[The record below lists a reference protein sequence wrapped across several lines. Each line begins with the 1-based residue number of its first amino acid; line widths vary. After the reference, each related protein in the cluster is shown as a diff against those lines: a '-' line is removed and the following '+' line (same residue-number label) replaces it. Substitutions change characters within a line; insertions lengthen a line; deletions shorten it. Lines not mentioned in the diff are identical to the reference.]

1 MFYTMSQTVSSTDQ
15 LPFATIPERYQRI
28 LDLLDGHAK
37 GQVDYTDIQVIDEEE
52 LRIARHLRRQQ
63 TNAWVD
69 EHFPEVDAFDEF

>member
-1 MFYTMSQTVSSTDQ
+1 MSQSSASPAQQSFT
-15 LPFATIPERYQRI
+15 TIPERYQRI
-28 LDLLDGHAK
+28 LDLLDGHTK
-37 GQVDYTDIQVIDEEE
+37 GAVSYEEIKAINEEE